1 MFTTRTN
8 SLTCLLHNL
17 KKVEMKYT
25 LQVPYKQSVFVFR
38 KIILFK
44 VRHGLIIRTAY
55 FLILVILING
65 KQFSYELDACT
76 DMMIL
81 KVNKLSILFT
91 GENCGKNIRMT
102 DSKYFTTTKKG
113 KFGDHRATIFYQ
125 YTVHEMLSY
134 TLNLLNA
141 IVKFSHILNFYPNEL
156 HFHIIMNIDMYILT
170 AVS

>member
-1 MFTTRTN
+1 
-8 SLTCLLHNL
+8 
-17 KKVEMKYT
+17 
-25 LQVPYKQSVFVFR
+25 
-38 KIILFK
+38 
-44 VRHGLIIRTAY
+44 
-55 FLILVILING
+55 
-65 KQFSYELDACT
+65 
-76 DMMIL
+76 MMIL
-81 KVNKLSILFT
+81 KLNKLSILFT

-156 HFHIIMNIDMYILT
+156 HFHIIMNRDMYILT
-170 AVS
+170 DVS

>member
-1 MFTTRTN
+1 
-8 SLTCLLHNL
+8 
-17 KKVEMKYT
+17 MKYT
-25 LQVPYKQSVFVFR
+25 LEVAYKQSVFVFR

-55 FLILVILING
+55 FLILVIRING

-81 KVNKLSILFT
+81 KLNKLSILFT

-113 KFGDHRATIFYQ
+113 KFGDHRATIVYQ

-156 HFHIIMNIDMYILT
+156 HFHNYNHE
-170 AVS
+170 